1 MIFGP
6 MVLFGSQCIGDRSAR
21 SDGRREV
28 FGVQWPV
35 IQAESFGDDLV
46 LCCSE
51 SGDGSDHVGTANQI
65 RIRVD
70 QPGPELAGLQRA
82 RLDARKRFREI
93 AVEIGEFRDGCLV
106 ASLGYLLQLLQGCA
120 DGDLRLGVGAR
131 LGLGRLVEQPSDRN
145 DSADDEYPWGTPVH
159 YSWSD
164 YWSSSS
170 NVIPSNALTSLKLIS
185 NSESVSGGRLTLCF
199 CQSCHSRLMI

>member
-35 IQAESFGDDLV
+35 IQAESFGNDLV
-46 LCCSE
+46 LCRAE
-51 SGDGSDHVGTANQI
+51 AGDRSDHVGTANQV
-65 RIRVD
+65 RIGVD

-82 RLDARKRFREI
+82 RLDSRKRFREI
-93 AVEIGEFRDGCLV
+93 AVEIGKVRDGRFV
-106 ASLGYLLQLLQGCA
+106 ASLGNLLEFLQGRG

-131 LGLGRLVEQPSDRN
+131 LGRGRLVEQPSDRN
-145 DSADDEYPWGTPVH
+145 DSADDEYPWGTLF
-159 YSWSD
+159 
-164 YWSSSS
+164 
-170 NVIPSNALTSLKLIS
+170 IIR
-185 NSESVSGGRLTLCF
+185 GRHRT
-199 CQSCHSRLMI
+199 